1 MMLGNLVLPLIKP
14 KATCRGGQMS
24 YATCTAQLTPAA
36 DNSQSKSITNE
47 TYQKTPRSAKNRSFA
62 EFRKS
67 ATTAD
72 TFDAL

>member
-14 KATCRGGQMS
+14 KATCRGGHMS

-47 TYQKTPRSAKNRSFA
+47 NKVK
-62 EFRKS
+62 
-67 ATTAD
+67 
-72 TFDAL
+72 